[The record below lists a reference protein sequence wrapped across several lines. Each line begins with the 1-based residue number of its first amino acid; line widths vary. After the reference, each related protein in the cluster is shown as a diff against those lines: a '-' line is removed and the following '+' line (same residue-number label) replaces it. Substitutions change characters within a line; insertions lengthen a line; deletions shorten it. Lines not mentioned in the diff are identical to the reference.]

1 MALLLA
7 KQSFSLRWLRSAIQ
21 PNKAR
26 VGGSDGCGEG
36 TPRKQANSTSD
47 PRAFSCPGERSP
59 GSSIPTHNSLILPV
73 WSTSRSPLLSSRL
86 RPSYTIS
93 YKWLQLSSHL
103 FQHEQ
108 NTLAVQLAKMYAHH
122 LLKNDYN
129 CRFAF
134 LKTRRTPSLSSMLRP
149 CTPPCNMVTTVSL
162 PLKPLHLTLRPARR
176 GLHTPSAT
184 NDYNCHPTCQHL
196 NTSRTHSSF
205 RRLMALYTISYK
217 YNCQPACPNNAELT
231 CRPEGWTTVSVFPFR
246 VLYLFVHVSLC

>member
-47 PRAFSCPGERSP
+47 PRAYSCPGERSP
-59 GSSIPTHNSLILPV
+59 GSSIPTHTSLILPV

-122 LLKNDYN
+122 LLKM
-129 CRFAF
+129 
-134 LKTRRTPSLSSMLRP
+134 T
-149 CTPPCNMVTTVSL
+149 TTVVLLFSKPEEL
-162 PLKPLHLTLRPARR
+162 PH
-176 GLHTPSAT
+176 
-184 NDYNCHPTCQHL
+184 C
-196 NTSRTHSSF
+196 
-205 RRLMALYTISYK
+205 
-217 YNCQPACPNNAELT
+217 PACWGLAHHLVIWLQRSA
-231 CRPEGWTTVSVFPFR
+231 C
-246 VLYLFVHVSLC
+246 L